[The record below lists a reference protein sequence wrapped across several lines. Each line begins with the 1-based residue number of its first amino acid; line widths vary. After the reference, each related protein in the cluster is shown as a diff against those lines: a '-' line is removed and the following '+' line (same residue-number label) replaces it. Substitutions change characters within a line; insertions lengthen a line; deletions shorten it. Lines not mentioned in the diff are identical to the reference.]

1 MKNLLSP
8 QLLAHQGERIGEGRM
23 SLVVPGRPPKG
34 ARCLPHPAMGE
45 QGDEREQT
53 QQRRGGPSYCQVRPL
68 PLRLETE
75 MPTHLLECRLQLP
88 AHDEPGEDLLRI
100 GVKVSTQ
107 KGLG

>member
-34 ARCLPHPAMGE
+34 ARCLPHPLMGE
-45 QGDEREQT
+45 NRVTSENKPNSAGVVLRIAKSDHCLCVSKPR
-53 QQRRGGPSYCQVRPL
+53 CL
-68 PLRLETE
+68 P
-75 MPTHLLECRLQLP
+75 HLLECRLQLP

-100 GVKVSTQ
+100 GVKV
-107 KGLG
+107 